1 MAAANARK
9 YCRDLCHSCCV
20 CGFVVIFCLT
30 ILFLIAFFIF
40 SLIFLPQEPKF
51 TITNA
56 SLTQFNL
63 STATAANSGH
73 NKLLIYKL
81 SLNITLRNPNKKV
94 GFYFDRVKVMANYS
108 KKRFALVTLNN
119 TTPFY
124 QGRKNTTILHN
135 VVLEGQQ
142 TMSFKEKDDEQYKL
156 EISSGV
162 YSIDVK
168 LALRLKIRFG
178 KIKTGHLKPP
188 TINCNNLKLPLLSSN
203 GNENNGVLNFK
214 SVKCKNVHIFLSRY

>member
-1 MAAANARK
+1 
-9 YCRDLCHSCCV
+9 
-20 CGFVVIFCLT
+20 
-30 ILFLIAFFIF
+30 
-40 SLIFLPQEPKF
+40 
-51 TITNA
+51 
-56 SLTQFNL
+56 
-63 STATAANSGH
+63 
-73 NKLLIYKL
+73 
-81 SLNITLRNPNKKV
+81 
-94 GFYFDRVKVMANYS
+94 MANYS